1 MSKPVKQ
8 MIIDEYRRRFDGVEG
23 GVVIEIRGMEATE
36 NNRFRNELRKK
47 EIRVAVL
54 KNSLAKKAFA
64 DGPLEALGTA
74 IVGPAALVW
83 GAESPVDVAREL
95 VDWAK
100 NVEQL
105 ELKAA
110 LLDGEFFEGPQ
121 GVKRLSGFPT
131 RDEAQANVVSLL
143 LSPYKNVV
151 GAASSPGSN
160 VLGVIKTLQEKLESG
175 EEIAK
180 VG

>member
-1 MSKPVKQ
+1 MSKPIKQ
-8 MIIDEYRRRFDGVEG
+8 MIIDEYQRRFDGVTG
-23 GVVIEIRGMEATE
+23 GVLIEIRGMEATD
-36 NNRFRNELRKK
+36 NNQFRNELRKK

-64 DGPLEALGTA
+64 EGPLDALNSA
-74 IVGPAALVW
+74 ITGPAALAW

-95 VDWAK
+95 VQWAK

-110 LLDGEFFEGPQ
+110 LLDGEFFEGRQ
-121 GVKRLSGFPT
+121 GVTRLSTFPT
-131 RDEAQANVVSLL
+131 RDEAQANVVTLL
-143 LSPYKNVV
+143 LSPFKNVV
-151 GAASSPGSN
+151 GAASSPGSK
-160 VLGVIKTLQEKLESG
+160 VLGAIKTLQEKLEDG
-175 EEIAK
+175 ETIAK

>member
-1 MSKPVKQ
+1 MSKFVKE
-8 MIIDEYRRRFDGVEG
+8 MIVDEYRRRFDGVTG
-23 GVVIEIRGMEATE
+23 GVIVEIRGMDAST
-36 NNRFRNELRKK
+36 NNNFRRELHKK

-54 KNSLAKKAFA
+54 KNSLARKAFEG
-64 DGPLEALGTA
+64 GPLEQISDSL
-74 IVGPAALVW
+74 VGPTALVW

-100 NVEQL
+100 TTESL

-110 LLDGEFFEGPQ
+110 LLDGEFFEGKQ
-121 GVKRLSGFPT
+121 GVRQLSTFPT
-131 RDEAQANVVSLL
+131 REEAQATVVTLL
-143 LSPYKNVV
+143 LSPFKNVV
-151 GAASSPGSN
+151 GAATSPGSRI
-160 VLGVIKTLQEKLESG
+160 LGVVKTIEEKLQDG